1 MALEFSAKEAKELL
15 SSVQNMQR
23 QHEKLIN
30 AFEIYRAE
38 AEKQAKGMLGY
49 RAFENLLR
57 DEIVRGKEGVKAP
70 RGSDALA
77 RDIVCCQKLKPISR
91 YCKQMTE
98 PRRAEVQANT
108 KKLSETA
115 GGLKRLFA
123 SSAKKQEAAKA
134 YAALT
139 ELMNSDYAKYTE
151 GMAADVEKIER
162 ITPVEAWEELQRN
175 KDIYYKESKSALARV
190 RSDTAIGEFEK
201 LIERHNAL
209 TAPFAG
215 AEKELD
221 RSKDEIKRAC
231 DDFAMKGADE
241 ILREVPVEEVNRGK
255 GGYRVKTLRD
265 CGFNT
270 MADIRSASPNRL
282 AAVNGISPEGAVEI
296 KKIADSLAEQSKGS
310 VKIKLSTD
318 NKTKESTALVQAI
331 CRYILI
337 SDSLSGYLKTTK
349 EHSKN
354 IERAS
359 ETLRDVGNGV
369 LWLFTPDSEK
379 AAVKGAYGY
388 LSQLLDSDYGN
399 KLRQMSAVTGN
410 ISVTP
415 ARAWQHFADNTVRYY
430 NVIEEF
436 APGMLGNDN
445 GIYGLPEDLA
455 HEIQNEP
462 FYPEGLRCELR
473 RYQEWGVKYALH
485 QQRVLLGDEMGLGKT
500 VQAIAVMVS
509 LRNTG
514 AERFVVVCPASVL
527 SNWCREI
534 SKHSDLTVSMV
545 HGTKKE
551 AALNSWKQSGGVAV
565 TTYETT
571 GFFSDNYSSKLDM
584 MVVDEAHYIKNTE
597 ARRSMNVRKLCA
609 KSEKLLF
616 MTGTAIENRVDE
628 MISLIQVLRPE
639 IAERVKSLAFMS
651 GAPQFREA
659 VAPVYYRRR
668 REDVLTELPELTE
681 SFEWCTLGKEEEALY
696 EQAIINQKYADARRV
711 SWAVDDLALSSKAR
725 RLSELLDEAGDDGRK
740 VIVFSFFLDT
750 VNKISRMIG
759 ERCVGPIN
767 GSVPPQRRQE
777 MIDEFDKA
785 PEGAVLTAQIQ
796 SGGTGLNIQSA
807 SVIVICEP
815 QFKPSIE
822 NQAIS
827 RAYRMG
833 QSRNVLVYR
842 LLCEDTV
849 DEKITQL
856 LKEKQAVFDAFADKS
871 AVAEETL
878 ELDQQSFGGIMQDE
892 YKRITEKVG

>member
-1 MALEFSAKEAKELL
+1 
-15 SSVQNMQR
+15 
-23 QHEKLIN
+23 
-30 AFEIYRAE
+30 
-38 AEKQAKGMLGY
+38 
-49 RAFENLLR
+49 
-57 DEIVRGKEGVKAP
+57 
-70 RGSDALA
+70 
-77 RDIVCCQKLKPISR
+77 
-91 YCKQMTE
+91 
-98 PRRAEVQANT
+98 
-108 KKLSETA
+108 
-115 GGLKRLFA
+115 
-123 SSAKKQEAAKA
+123 
-134 YAALT
+134 
-139 ELMNSDYAKYTE
+139 
-151 GMAADVEKIER
+151 
-162 ITPVEAWEELQRN
+162 
-175 KDIYYKESKSALARV
+175 
-190 RSDTAIGEFEK
+190 
-201 LIERHNAL
+201 
-209 TAPFAG
+209 
-215 AEKELD
+215 
-221 RSKDEIKRAC
+221 
-231 DDFAMKGADE
+231 
-241 ILREVPVEEVNRGK
+241 
-255 GGYRVKTLRD
+255 
-265 CGFNT
+265 
-270 MADIRSASPNRL
+270 
-282 AAVNGISPEGAVEI
+282 
-296 KKIADSLAEQSKGS
+296 
-310 VKIKLSTD
+310 
-318 NKTKESTALVQAI
+318 
-331 CRYILI
+331 
-337 SDSLSGYLKTTK
+337 
-349 EHSKN
+349 
-354 IERAS
+354 
-359 ETLRDVGNGV
+359 
-369 LWLFTPDSEK
+369 
-379 AAVKGAYGY
+379 
-388 LSQLLDSDYGN
+388 
-399 KLRQMSAVTGN
+399 
-410 ISVTP
+410 
-415 ARAWQHFADNTVRYY
+415 
-430 NVIEEF
+430 
-436 APGMLGNDN
+436 MLGNDN

-696 EQAIINQKYADARRV
+696 EQAVINQKYADARRV

-750 VNKISRMIG
+750 VNKISRMLG

-785 PEGAVLTAQIQ
+785 SEGAVLTAQIQ